1 MYCTQDQM
9 VERFGETVLIQLT
22 DRTQIGQIDA
32 DVLDAA
38 IADASAEIDMH
49 LAGRYALPLSVVP
62 LPIARMAC
70 LLARDILAADS
81 DSSDERWQAQAEA
94 ARKTLRE
101 IAAGRVSLGVD
112 AADTK
117 ATAASGAQMQ
127 SGGRIWDRDDSKGYL

>member
-1 MYCTQDQM
+1 MYCTPAQM
-9 VERFGETVLIQLT
+9 IERFGETVLIQLT
-22 DRTQIGQIDA
+22 DRAGAGEIDTA
-32 DVLDAA
+32 VLDAA

-49 LAGRYALPLSVVP
+49 LAGRYRLPLSSVP
-62 LPIARMAC
+62 LPIARMSC

-81 DSSDERWQAQAEA
+81 DSADERWQAQAEA

-112 AADTK
+112 AADAK
-117 ATAASGAQMQ
+117 AAAAGGAQMV